1 MADRLIT
8 IQQLCD
14 LLQVSRSTVDRWRR
28 EGLPY
33 ERIGKGG
40 RSIRLNEDEA
50 LKWAM
55 NKDNQL
61 T

>member
-14 LLQVSRSTVDRWRR
+14 LLKVSRSTVDRWRK

-33 ERIGKGG
+33 TKVGERG
-40 RSIRLNEDEA
+40 IRLREDEV
-50 LKWAM
+50 LKWVESK
-55 NKDNQL
+55 NNNGN
-61 T
+61 